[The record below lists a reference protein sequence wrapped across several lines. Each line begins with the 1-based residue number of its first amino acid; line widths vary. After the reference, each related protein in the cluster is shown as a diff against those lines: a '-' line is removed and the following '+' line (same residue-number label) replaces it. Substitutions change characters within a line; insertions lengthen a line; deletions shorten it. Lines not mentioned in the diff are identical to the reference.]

1 MKAVTKKMMVVLLI
15 LLLMSSC
22 SKKGDVSPNENE
34 SLPGEETS
42 GFSFSK
48 DEEFKIVED
57 SGNIY
62 LVGDTIREVNFKDD
76 KLVESGYI
84 DGLYT
89 SKDYSLSLK
98 DGQLL
103 LKENGEDKLLA
114 QGVMDFKEYE
124 DRLLYSESKG
134 IFLLQYS
141 KKLPQL
147 IRENVAGETSFQ
159 LENFTLM
166 DKGKYILYNNEAE
179 GVTEIYLSETLDH
192 VTDFE
197 GQASATSWQNDSFL
211 FEDQGGFNRIG
222 YYQVSTEEVSKFNL
236 TTDDERVLESP
247 KFDDTGLIRFI
258 SDKNGILSLNKL
270 DPQSQTVKKINM
282 MKTEDLLEEAKIDGY
297 YTFRFKSYF
306 YYSDND
312 SDYHFY
318 ALESD
323 RLNFSDNYIFV
334 TKGDGLKIIQKDSF
348 KSYSLK
354 GTPIESLG
362 TDQAFYYTYDK
373 DGKLWLDRVEIDL

>member
-1 MKAVTKKMMVVLLI
+1 MKTVIKKLMVVLFV
-15 LLLMSSC
+15 LLLVSSC
-22 SKKGDVSPNENE
+22 SKKEDVSPNENE
-34 SLPGEETS
+34 STPGEETS

-48 DEEFKIVED
+48 DEDFRIVED
-57 SGNIY
+57 SGKIY
-62 LVGDTIREVNFKDD
+62 LVGDTVREVNFKDN
-76 KLVESGYI
+76 KLVEASYI
-84 DGLYT
+84 DGFFS
-89 SKDYSLSLK
+89 SKDYSISLK

-103 LKENGEDKLLA
+103 INEKGEDKLLA
-114 QGVMDFKEYE
+114 QGVTDFKEYE
-124 DRLLYSESKG
+124 DRLLYAEPKG
-134 IFLLQYS
+134 IYLLQYS

-147 IRENVAGETSFQ
+147 IRENVAGESDFK
-159 LENFTLM
+159 LEDFTLM
-166 DKGKYILYNNEAE
+166 DRGKFLLYYNEIE

-247 KFDDTGLIRFI
+247 KFDEKGMIRYI
-258 SDKNGILSLNKL
+258 SDKNSVLSLNKL

-282 MKTEDLLEEAKIDGY
+282 MKTEDLLEEAIIDDY

-323 RLNFSDNYIFV
+323 GLNFSDNYIFV
-334 TKGDGLKIIQKDSF
+334 SKGEELKVIQKDNY

-354 GTPIESLG
+354 GTPEESLG
-362 TDQAFYYTYDK
+362 TDQAFYYTYEK
-373 DGKLWLDRVEIDL
+373 NGKLWLDKVEIDF